1 MSLGHQ
7 EGDLALK
14 LPVITYKDGSRLL
27 MPLKSLSKVDKN
39 KSNSLLFCLGGSDK
53 SQTLLPLYCLIHL

>member
-7 EGDLALK
+7 EGDLALT
-14 LPVITYKDGSRLL
+14 LPIITHKDGLRLL

-39 KSNSLLFCLGGSDK
+39 KSRGFCLGGSDK
-53 SQTLLPLYCLIHL
+53 SQTLLPLYCLSHF